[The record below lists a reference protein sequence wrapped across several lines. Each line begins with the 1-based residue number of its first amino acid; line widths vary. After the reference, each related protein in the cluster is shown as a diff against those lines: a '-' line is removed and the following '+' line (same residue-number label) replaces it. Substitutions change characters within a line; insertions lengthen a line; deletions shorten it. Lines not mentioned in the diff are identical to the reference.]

1 MRPSKDDYC
10 IGASSQYGLFGSISH
25 WFMSWS
31 GSITSIILN
40 NVLVG
45 VPLANLKSWWI
56 ASAIPFVISV
66 TLFSWIST
74 LLYCRFIR
82 NLGLIDRIFL
92 SLFSWNSFIC
102 FFWLTYNRSV
112 IKQTNPNVLHDLADS
127 IAMWQNVTVAY
138 LLSPMLILGSIIYVL
153 KNTLKKY
160 FAIVLAVLTGITIG
174 FMDYVSIAVALIFIF
189 ILGIANLKN
198 RKIIYGSFTNAI
210 LLASFISCAASI
222 SFFAPGTKLRKGAL
236 DIENI
241 DYDIDLILVIAKR
254 SASDLLLLMLQ
265 PSGLLVLCFGVVL
278 YLFFPPIQKKSL
290 SRLLLGSQI
299 VIALHILLNNMSE
312 IYSYQA
318 NWHQLPQFTFSI
330 IVWILLGFE
339 LGRKLTNMNV
349 FIGWGN
355 SKIVKTF
362 IVVLLI
368 IPQVQSVSNFSDSLK
383 ERKNYWQEG
392 NRYHGMDEIKTEWI
406 NNCWVDL
413 VQVREDNGIQSNR
426 V

>member
-1 MRPSKDDYC
+1 
-10 IGASSQYGLFGSISH
+10 
-25 WFMSWS
+25 
-31 GSITSIILN
+31 
-40 NVLVG
+40 
-45 VPLANLKSWWI
+45 
-56 ASAIPFVISV
+56 
-66 TLFSWIST
+66 
-74 LLYCRFIR
+74 
-82 NLGLIDRIFL
+82 
-92 SLFSWNSFIC
+92 
-102 FFWLTYNRSV
+102 
-112 IKQTNPNVLHDLADS
+112 
-127 IAMWQNVTVAY
+127 MWQNVTVAY